1 VLESA
6 FMSLGGLDRHPGRL
20 VGWLAFVGI
29 LTALGYGS
37 RLSDV
42 ETPDDVAYRY
52 SSSVAAL
59 VQYGL
64 MLAILLLIARGLPW
78 RDAFAWRRPA
88 SWRRALG
95 LAGLAL
101 LAIWA
106 VAAAL
111 SPFLDASEEQGL
123 VPKEWDPTR
132 AGAFAAFF
140 VTVTF
145 LAPTVEELT
154 YRGLGFSLLAPYGT
168 WTAILV
174 TGVLFGAAHG
184 LILGLPVLVFFGVAI
199 GVLRHLTESI
209 FPPIVLHAV
218 FNGTALVAAVATA

>member
-1 VLESA
+1 MLESP
-6 FMSLGGLDRHPGRL
+6 FMPPRALNRHPVRL
-20 VGWLAFVGI
+20 AAWLLFVGV
-29 LTALGYGS
+29 LTALSYGS
-37 RLSDV
+37 RLGGV
-42 ETPDDVAYRY
+42 EAPDDVAYRY
-52 SSSVAAL
+52 SSSIAAL

-64 MLAILLLIARGLPW
+64 MLVILLVIARGLPW
-78 RDAFAWRRPA
+78 REAFAWRRPP
-88 SWRRALG
+88 SSRRALG
-95 LAGLAL
+95 LAVLAL

-123 VPKEWDPTR
+123 VPKEWDPSR

-140 VTVTF
+140 ATVTV

-184 LILGLPVLVFFGVAI
+184 LILGLPVLVFFGIAI
-199 GVLRHLTESI
+199 GWLRAQTESVV
-209 FPPIVLHAV
+209 PPILLHAV
-218 FNGTALVAAVATA
+218 FNGTALLVAVATA